1 MFESST
7 VISRKRRWRVLFW
20 CTLPASLAAHLSL
33 LIAITAIQT
42 WDVSFPATPPQVVE
56 PYRLLVAVPL
66 PPRPPPPP
74 AATRAA
80 RTGPA
85 PRLSDDY
92 APVAIPDEVPELLPT
107 TGAVSAGIE
116 GGVAGGMEGG
126 EIGGVVGGVEGSVA
140 PLEPAPRDGTVVVAR
155 DTSLPLT
162 IVWKPYPIYPSKLR
176 RHGVEDSLVL
186 RYRIDKRG
194 RVIDVVVLEHPEHR
208 EFAEESINAIR
219 EWRFKPLLVD
229 GKPVEVVHELTVNFR
244 LERTGE

>member
-7 VISRKRRWRVLFW
+7 VISRKRHWRVLFW
-20 CTLPASLAAHLSL
+20 CTLPASLAAHLFAV
-33 LIAITAIQT
+33 IGITAVQT
-42 WDVSFPATPPQVVE
+42 WDVSFPATPPQVVQ

-66 PPRPPPPP
+66 PPRPPSPPP
-74 AATRAA
+74 APRVAL
-80 RTGPA
+80 TGPVA
-85 PRLSDDY
+85 RLSDDF
-92 APVAIPDEVPELLPT
+92 APIAIPDEVPELVR
-107 TGAVSAGIE
+107 GRGGGRGGVEGGFAGGVKGWE
-116 GGVAGGMEGG
+116 TGGVA
-126 EIGGVVGGVEGSVA
+126 GGVEGSVA
-140 PLEPAPRDGTVVVAR
+140 PPEPAPRDGTVVVAR

-194 RVIDVVVLEHPEHR
+194 RVVEVVVLEQPEHR
-208 EFAEESINAIR
+208 EFAEESINAIQ

-244 LERTGE
+244 LERSGG